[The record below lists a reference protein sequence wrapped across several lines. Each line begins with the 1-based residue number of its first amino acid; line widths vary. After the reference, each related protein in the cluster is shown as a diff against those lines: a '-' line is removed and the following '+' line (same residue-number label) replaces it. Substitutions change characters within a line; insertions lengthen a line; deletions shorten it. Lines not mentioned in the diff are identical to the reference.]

1 MKKKLCNVLMAFFLM
16 FMMTGCVKFNAS
28 MDIKKN
34 KSMDFKIIYAFD
46 TTYFGDEELLD
57 DSDKKELQDD
67 GFTVSDYVDGDMK
80 GFTISKNI
88 KNIDDVSSTE
98 DIEYSLSGLLEAN
111 ASNKYI
117 FKVKKGL
124 FKNTYTAKLNFDSSD
139 SSLNGSSD
147 SEDDYDYDYDYSED
161 DYDYDFSGMTA
172 SMDLSFNVTLPY
184 AEISNNATTVSNDG
198 KTLKWE
204 LTTTDASSMEF
215 EFELYNMTAIYI
227 GVAIII
233 VLVVAVIIF
242 ICRKKGNKS
251 VNTGYKNSQVYSS
264 QPTQDNME
272 QNISRDVYQ
281 SSLQSVQNTVQPQIN
296 EQPIQMNQ
304 PVQSIPVSPVNPT
317 TIETPVQ
324 EQPTMSI
331 FEAPKATESTIQ
343 NSVRESVQSIQPMVS
358 QTEVS
363 NEVISNPVNQNETL
377 DINSDNQNLN

>member
-139 SSLNGSSD
+139 SSLNDSSD

-161 DYDYDFSGMTA
+161 DYDYDFSDMTA
-172 SMDLSFNVTLPY
+172 SMDLNFNVTLPY
-184 AEISNNATTVSNDG
+184 AAISNNATTVSNDG

-251 VNTGYKNSQVYSS
+251 VNTGYKNSRVYSS